1 MGPAYTRENP
11 MRTRMRLGRRAAA
24 LVLAAVVTSVTF
36 APTAVADV
44 TIMAKVNQP
53 NSPSYASSNGT
64 WVEVCDMEQDGNRVY
79 GVFDTDTGT
88 QRIYDSS
95 GGNCG
100 NATFGRVLRFKVCED
115 QPVSTDPCSSIV
127 TP

>member
-1 MGPAYTRENP
+1 MAEGITYMSRRA
-11 MRTRMRLGRRAAA
+11 GRAAA
-24 LVLAAVVTSVTF
+24 VAMAAVAAVAF

-44 TIMAKVNQP
+44 GILATVHQP
-53 NSPSYASSNGT
+53 GSPSYASSNGT

-79 GVFDTDTGT
+79 GIFDTNTGT

-100 NATFGRVLRFKVCED
+100 NATFGRVDWFSVCED
-115 QPVSTDPCSSIV
+115 QPVSADPCSDPV
-127 TP
+127 RP